1 MLYRKSY
8 HSPLGELTM
17 VSNGKALTALSFQGE
32 KYNAA
37 LSAEEARTDRKTA
50 AVEEVRTDRKAAAVK
65 EAKRLDRIVVDV
77 EEFLMD
83 SQAAVIEKAK
93 MNDQAAGASEK
104 KGAYG
109 TEEGKC
115 GTEKREKCG
124 VDSTETSGAEAVFE
138 RTKKWLDSYFSGH
151 NPDFIPPI
159 CLKGTSFQ
167 EDVWEILNR
176 IPYGKVISYGEIARQ
191 IAEKRGLKRMSA
203 QAVGGAVGRNPIAII
218 VPCHRVIGSNGSFT
232 GYAGGLDKKTELLKI
247 EGVLT

>member
-1 MLYRKSY
+1 MLFRKSY
-8 HSPLGELTM
+8 PSPLGELTM
-17 VSNGKALTALSFQGE
+17 VSDGKALTALSFQGE

-37 LSAEEARTDRKTA
+37 LSAEEFRTDRKTA
-50 AVEEVRTDRKAAAVK
+50 AVEEVRTDRKAAAVE
-65 EAKRLDRIVVDV
+65 EAKRLDRIVVDI
-77 EEFLMD
+77 EEFLTD
-83 SQAAVIEKAK
+83 
-93 MNDQAAGASEK
+93 NQAAGASEK

-109 TEEGKC
+109 VGGGKC

-124 VDSTETSGAEAVFE
+124 VDSTEICGAEAVFDC
-138 RTKKWLDSYFSGH
+138 TKKWLDSYFSGH
-151 NPDFIPPI
+151 NPDFTPPI

-203 QAVGGAVGRNPIAII
+203 QAVGGAVGRNPISII
-218 VPCHRVIGSNGSFT
+218 VPCHRVIGSDGSLT

-247 EGVLT
+247 EGVLI

>member
-1 MLYRKSY
+1 MLYQKSY
-8 HSPLGELTM
+8 PSPLGELTM
-17 VSNGKALTALSFQGE
+17 VSDGKALTALSFQGE

-37 LSAEEARTDRKTA
+37 VSAEES
-50 AVEEVRTDRKAAAVK
+50 RTDRKAAAME
-65 EAKRLDRIVVDV
+65 EAKRLDRIVVDI

-83 SQAAVIEKAK
+83 NQT
-93 MNDQAAGASEK
+93 AGVSEK

-109 TEEGKC
+109 TEEGDY
-115 GTEKREKCG
+115 GTEKREKGG
-124 VDSTETSGAEAVFE
+124 VDSTEISGAEAVFE

-151 NPDFIPPI
+151 NPDFTPPI

-167 EDVWEILNR
+167 EDVWEILKR
-176 IPYGKVISYGEIARQ
+176 IPYGKVISYGAIARQ

-218 VPCHRVIGSNGSFT
+218 VPCHRVIGSDGSLT
-232 GYAGGLDKKTELLKI
+232 GYAGGLDKKTKLLRI